1 MATTSL
7 ADIIEP
13 EVYSPYGTVD
23 SLTKTALWQSGIVV
37 NDDLLNQKANT
48 GGSTINVPFWLDL
61 DESEPNISSDDP
73 SELSTP
79 EKIVAGKQ
87 AASIAYLNK
96 SYSAA
101 DLTGQIAG
109 SDPMDRIVAR
119 IEANW
124 VKVLQK
130 RLISSCQGIVAD
142 NIANYSGDM
151 VESVASQTLAG
162 TDATTKFNATAFALA
177 AQTMGDA
184 KGSVTALAVHSTVET
199 RMSLDGLIDFIPDS
213 EGSLTTKVY
222 QGKVVIVDDSMP
234 VVEGTSDATAYNY
247 TSYLF
252 GAGMFGFGEG
262 IDDNALE
269 YERSASGGNG
279 GGIENVHSRKIFL
292 LHPFGFKFTEASV
305 AKESA
310 TSAELELAANWERVV
325 ERKNIPFAALI
336 TNGI

>member
-1 MATTSL
+1 MATTRL

-13 EVYSPYGTVD
+13 EVYASYGVVD
-23 SLTKTALWQSGIVV
+23 SLTKTALWQSGIIV
-37 NDDLLNQKANT
+37 NNDLLNQKANT

-73 SELSTP
+73 AAFSTP

-87 AASIAYLNK
+87 LASIAYLNK

-142 NIANYSGDM
+142 NVANNAGDM

-162 TDATTKFNATAFALA
+162 ISATTKFSATNFAIA

-184 KGSVTALAVHSTVET
+184 KSTLTALAVHSTVET
-199 RMSLDGLIDFIPDS
+199 RMGLDDLIEFIPDS
-213 EGSLTTKVY
+213 EGALTTKVY

-234 VVEGTSDATAYNY
+234 VVAGTTDATAYNY

-252 GAGMFGFGEG
+252 GSGMFGFGEG
-262 IDDNALE
+262 IDDNPLE
-269 YERSASGGNG
+269 YDRVAGAGNG
-279 GGIENVHSRKIFL
+279 GGVETVHTRKIFL
-292 LHPFGFKFTEASV
+292 LHPFGFQFTEASM
-305 AKESA
+305 AAESA
-310 TSAELELAANWERVV
+310 TSAELELAANWTRVV
-325 ERKNIPFAALI
+325 ARKNIPFAALI